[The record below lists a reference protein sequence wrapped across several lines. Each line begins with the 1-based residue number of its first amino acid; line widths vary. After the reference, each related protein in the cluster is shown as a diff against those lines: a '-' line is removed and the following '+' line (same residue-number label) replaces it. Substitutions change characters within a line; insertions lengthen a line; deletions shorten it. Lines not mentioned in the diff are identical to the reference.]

1 VTPVLVA
8 LLAIA
13 FAPGTDE
20 EVVQRAHVRFAASDL
35 VGASCR
41 DVVAGAPEPGEAS
54 IAFEFK
60 IVGGHRTAA
69 GRYTG
74 KVAFAL
80 TDVVI
85 SMPKSITWPHMTPA
99 DHARAETLRRAIY
112 HHEVGHVRVA
122 EAVRDALNE
131 HDALVAPDPLA
142 LRAAADAL
150 GREGFDRFKHEER
163 SYDELTDHG
172 RKQHLAPGELAGPDT
187 SIVCGG

>member
-1 VTPVLVA
+1 MTRILAA

-20 EVVQRAHVRFAASDL
+20 EVVQRAHVRFSTTEL

-41 DVVAGAPEPGEAS
+41 DVITGAPEPGEAS

-60 IVGGHRTAA
+60 IVGARRTAA

-74 KVAFAL
+74 NLAFAL
-80 TDVVI
+80 STVVI
-85 SMPKSITWPHMTPA
+85 TMPKSISWPHMTPIDRERA
-99 DHARAETLRRAIY
+99 DTLRRAIY
-112 HHEVGHVRVA
+112 HHEIGHVRVA

-131 HDALVAPDPLA
+131 HDQLVAPDPFA
-142 LRAAADAL
+142 LRAAADAF
-150 GREGFDRFKHEER
+150 GREGFERFKREER
-163 SYDELTDHG
+163 SYDELTSHG

-187 SIVCGG
+187 AIVCGS